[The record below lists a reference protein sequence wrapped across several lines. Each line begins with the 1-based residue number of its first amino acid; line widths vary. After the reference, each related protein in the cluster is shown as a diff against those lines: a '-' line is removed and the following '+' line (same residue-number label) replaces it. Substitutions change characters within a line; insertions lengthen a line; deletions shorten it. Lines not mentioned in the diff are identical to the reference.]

1 MGLVDIA
8 RCLPVRDHRQ
18 LEVWRAAKA
27 LAVFTY
33 RASNRLPE
41 DERFGLVTQMRRAAI
56 SVPSNIAE
64 GSARHSQRD
73 FVRFL
78 DIAAGSNS
86 ELMTQAEIVIDLEL
100 GPLEPFRSIV
110 DQATSVRMMLAKLS
124 STIRKNATT
133 TGRDSVGKR

>member
-1 MGLVDIA
+1 
-8 RCLPVRDHRQ
+8 
-18 LEVWRAAKA
+18 
-27 LAVFTY
+27 
-33 RASNRLPE
+33 
-41 DERFGLVTQMRRAAI
+41 MRRAAI

-100 GPLEPFRSIV
+100 GPLEPFSSIV

-124 STIRKNATT
+124 ATIRKNATPT
-133 TGRDSVGKR
+133 RRDSVGRR